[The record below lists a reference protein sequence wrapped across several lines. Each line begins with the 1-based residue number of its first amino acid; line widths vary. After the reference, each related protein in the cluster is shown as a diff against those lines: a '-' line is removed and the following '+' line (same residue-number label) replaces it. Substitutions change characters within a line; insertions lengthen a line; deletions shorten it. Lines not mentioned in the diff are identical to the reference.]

1 VQETRQ
7 LPYQERE
14 MQVPGEARFS
24 KSDFVLARKIMRR
37 KFPALNN
44 STLENIPC
52 QRRLWHVRTGYER
65 IY

>member
-1 VQETRQ
+1 
-7 LPYQERE
+7 